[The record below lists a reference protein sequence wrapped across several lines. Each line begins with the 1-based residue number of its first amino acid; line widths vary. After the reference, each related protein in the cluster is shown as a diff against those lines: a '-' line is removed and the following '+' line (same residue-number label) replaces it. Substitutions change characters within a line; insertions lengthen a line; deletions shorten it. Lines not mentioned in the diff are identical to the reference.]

1 MGLLDNAPELKKNS
15 FTVDEASDLFK
26 KIAEEMKKDDT
37 PAQVVDALIK
47 FAELAVKILFVRQA

>member
-47 FAELAVKILFVRQA
+47 FAELAVKILAVV